1 MTVLLRDPFTI
12 RSPSWNAIPERD
24 TSTYVG
30 AYGSHEL
37 FTHNMQLEVTS
48 RKYARCIDTRV
59 VRVHTQQSSQHASSL
74 LPHLPLRVVCTVW
87 HMED

>member
-1 MTVLLRDPFTI
+1 MTILLRNPFTI

-24 TSTYVG
+24 TSTYVA

-37 FTHNMQLEVTS
+37 FTHNTQLEVTS
-48 RKYARCIDTRV
+48 RKDARCIDTRV
-59 VRVHTQQSSQHASSL
+59 VLTQSSQHASSL

-87 HMED
+87 HMKD